1 MIVLIELHYH
11 ACKLLKEIE
20 GSQGFMFKF
29 HSNKKCNS
37 RLIVQGR
44 LVGKNQFIMMVLYI
58 IYIEEFIQ
66 APFNLAMEYKGKT
79 TSRKEMNT
87 HCAHHVPL
95 W

>member
-1 MIVLIELHYH
+1 
-11 ACKLLKEIE
+11 
-20 GSQGFMFKF
+20 
-29 HSNKKCNS
+29 
-37 RLIVQGR
+37 
-44 LVGKNQFIMMVLYI
+44 MVLYI
-58 IYIEEFIQ
+58 ISIEAFIQ